1 MLAIKVTHDF
11 QTLAASLGRQAKQ
24 VAYASA
30 VALTRTGQDVK
41 EAQQKEMD
49 RVIDRPTRY
58 TRNSFYL
65 RRAERDRLFAE
76 VWLKHGNRKTH
87 YLEPLIEGGGRPLK
101 RFEDR
106 MVKSGLLQSGER
118 LVPSRIP
125 PRDQYGNIGRGYYTK
140 ILSQLKT
147 AVIHGDY
154 SNANDSARSKAK
166 RSVQEFFWSAGPGT
180 EIVQVRE
187 SKDAKGRTVRKLYR
201 ARQHLRRGVWMVQR
215 TAFGNAVRPVLYAVD
230 SVSYRKMYDFYGVA
244 RRIYDTRFAQH
255 FDRELSK
262 ALATAR

>member
-1 MLAIKVTHDF
+1 MLILKVTHEFDK
-11 QTLAASLGRQAKQ
+11 LAASLSRQAKQ

-41 EAQQKEMD
+41 KAQQLEID

-58 TRNSFYL
+58 TKNAVFL
-65 RRAERDRLFAE
+65 RRADRNNLSAE
-76 VWLKHGNRKTH
+76 VWLKHGNKNTH

-106 MVKSGLLQSGER
+106 MVKTGFIQSGER

-125 PRDQYGNIGRGYYTK
+125 PRDQFGNVGRGYYTK

-166 RSVQEFFWSAGPGT
+166 RSAQEFFWSAGPGT

-187 SKDAKGRTVRKLYR
+187 SKDAKGRTIRKLYR
-201 ARQHLRRGVWMVQR
+201 GRQHLRRGVWMVQR
-215 TAFGNAVRPVLYAVD
+215 TAFGNAVRPVLYAVNG
-230 SVSYRKMYDFYGVA
+230 VAYRKIYDFYGVA
-244 RRIYDTRFAQH
+244 SRTFNANFAQH